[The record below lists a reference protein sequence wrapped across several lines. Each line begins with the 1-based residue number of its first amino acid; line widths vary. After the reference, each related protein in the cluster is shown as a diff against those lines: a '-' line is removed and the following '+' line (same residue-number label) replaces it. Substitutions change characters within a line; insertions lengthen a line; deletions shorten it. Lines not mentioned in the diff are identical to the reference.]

1 MGTQVAA
8 KDSVCEY
15 ILMNDKC
22 IWEGVLLL

>member
-8 KDSVCEY
+8 KASVCEY
-15 ILMNDKC
+15 ILMNDER